1 MVITIKTIYVVII
14 NMCKY
19 QLPQMTVKKK
29 QTGNTNLALVFGSG
43 DARWSY
49 ICGFLDLYLL
59 KFFWIFRFIFVE
71 VFWPL
76 QWL

>member
-29 QTGNTNLALVFGSG
+29 QTRNSNAALVFGSG

-49 ICGFLDLYLL
+49 IFG
-59 KFFWIFRFIFVE
+59 FIFVE
-71 VFWPL
+71 VFL
-76 QWL
+76 DF